1 MRAYIYDT
9 QDPADQRAPHDLGIE
24 KSLEDLEKVGVKYW
38 KIDSEH
44 PLEQID
50 AIAKERNYKN
60 RDTVIVSPDAMG
72 AIYEEKV
79 KSFFAEHLHEDEE
92 IRYILDGSGYFDVRD
107 QQDVWIRIFMEKGDM
122 IILPAGIYHR
132 FTTDDKNYIKAMR
145 LFKEDPVWTP
155 LNRPV
160 SADNQFRLDYIKSFD
175 IASA

>member
-1 MRAYIYDT
+1 MKAYIYDT

-38 KIDSEH
+38 KIDGEH

-50 AIAKERNYKN
+50 AISKERNYKN

-72 AIYEEKV
+72 DIYEEKV

-132 FTTDDKNYIKAMR
+132 FTTDENNYIKAMR

-160 SADNQFRLDYIKSFD
+160 QSDNQFRLDYVKSFD
-175 IASA
+175 ITTA